1 MTTTNDTALAYSN
14 VPEAALYF
22 DYVVPVSI
30 FFDNIFKAI
39 QSGDPEKVNDSSN
52 AASRELLIGLLP
64 PSLRQN
70 RDFLEHLDRLYG
82 SGVEAFL
89 KWMEEVVQKRV
100 TTPDLVGFDNWL
112 REVERVTTSFGLS
125 DCPIVTY
132 PDVLPEV
139 MNDESTPSDF
149 AATMTSI
156 HLVDAR
162 VLSWEQIH
170 EFRKDEGSRM
180 KLRRLRLFF
189 LQNYEGKDRRY
200 VEDDFQRLLDDYRS
214 TVSSWGF
221 ETRAQ
226 VVSMLLSS
234 KWVARGAGGSALS
247 VLMGEPTTA
256 IATAVG
262 GLSIEVGNVLL
273 EVTKRKH
280 ALRRLTRESPISY
293 VVDLQTAASR
303 A

>member
-1 MTTTNDTALAYSN
+1 MLNSSNIAVAISN

-22 DYVVPVSI
+22 DSVVPVSI
-30 FFDNIFKAI
+30 FFDNSFKAI
-39 QSGDPEKVNDSSN
+39 QSGDPNRILDEEN
-52 AASRELLIGLLP
+52 AAPRELLVDLLP
-64 PSLRQN
+64 PALRN
-70 RDFLEHLDRLYG
+70 GKVFTDLEHLYQ
-82 SGVEAFL
+82 SGVDAWL
-89 KWMEEVVQKRV
+89 KWMEGVVQKRA
-100 TTPDLVGFDNWL
+100 TETYLIGFDSWL
-112 REVERVTTSFGLS
+112 SELERFMTTCELTE
-125 DCPIVTY
+125 CPIITY
-132 PDVLPEV
+132 PDVLPEALSG
-139 MNDESTPSDF
+139 ESTPTDF
-149 AATMTSI
+149 AITMTSL
-156 HLVDAR
+156 HLVNAQA
-162 VLSWEQIH
+162 LAWEQIH
-170 EFRKDEGSRM
+170 EFRKDERSRM

-189 LQNYEGKDRRY
+189 LQNYDGRDRRY
-200 VEDDFQRLLDDYRS
+200 VEDDFHRLLDDYHS

-247 VLMGEPTTA
+247 VLLGEPATA
-256 IATAVG
+256 IAAAVG